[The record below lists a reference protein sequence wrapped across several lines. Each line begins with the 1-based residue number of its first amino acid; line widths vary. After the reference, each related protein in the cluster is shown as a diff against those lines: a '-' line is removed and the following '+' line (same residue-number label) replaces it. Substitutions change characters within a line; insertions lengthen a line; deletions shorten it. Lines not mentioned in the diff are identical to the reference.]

1 MEERMA
7 ARQRQQSQ
15 SQART
20 AQTAQTPP
28 SPALQASID
37 KWAAIDRSDGDV
49 SRNDRGGAVE
59 APGSGGSGAAGG
71 SGRAPLSST
80 QERLLMEL
88 IGSQASSSSG
98 STAQHRAAG
107 LPGQASY
114 QPTSSSSAVQ
124 PRQRSVTAQHLATA
138 GLAYQP
144 SQACQPSRMSS
155 STMAPPP
162 LGGLMPPMGAVA
174 NSPAQDPLASA
185 RLGLDRCAMSAA
197 ALSAVGHAAQRRH
210 FVGQVRAAQQRRF
223 QQQFA
228 LRRNGSMPT
237 VAASPSRGALDAP
250 PGHRGDQLGRPDPT
264 NNLASARRADLPPSS
279 MRKRR
284 SGSFLV
290 ANDGAASND
299 NSRSSL
305 TTDTSA
311 SSGSNKMRRTI
322 YSHGAGLNRSCLYG
336 SMNSLRLH
344 GGSDGSFGN
353 IAARSAYD
361 LGGSARR
368 GHDMLLRRN
377 ASSSRFVRGVVGS
390 QSSAGLAAAAFEA
403 LHGACRRNST
413 FVLPGGPAPGPDG
426 VAGGATSPSSAA
438 EMTAEQ
444 VARLRGLQQQQ
455 RQAQLHQMIQLQSLQ
470 QHHEQQQEQ
479 VGRVACP
486 VDGSA
491 AQASSADGSDG
502 DGSDGGPNSES
513 GGEGRDVLSALP
525 VQVDAEDYS
534 APSTARSAVP
544 SSGASVSSVNSCVD
558 KIIVSDVPDRIKY
571 KDAPVEVRP
580 MDVVVSALRSRGD
593 SSEVLPSG
601 DMEPGYFVEVTE
613 MYVQDAVD
621 AIRGNDVACLRRL
634 REDGRVLD
642 CGNGFGETL
651 MHMACRR
658 SDVGVIS
665 MLLTEGR
672 ASLRVRDDF
681 GRTPFHDACWRTEP
695 DLDILDLL
703 LDNAPELLMLSD
715 KRGHTP
721 LDYSRRQHWGMLV
734 SFLEGRKGKFRPA
747 LGGVRDKRGRGDGA
761 AAHEGNEGR
770 SDISLGN
777 RHTSTKE

>member
-1 MEERMA
+1 
-7 ARQRQQSQ
+7 
-15 SQART
+15 
-20 AQTAQTPP
+20 
-28 SPALQASID
+28 
-37 KWAAIDRSDGDV
+37 
-49 SRNDRGGAVE
+49 
-59 APGSGGSGAAGG
+59 
-71 SGRAPLSST
+71 
-80 QERLLMEL
+80 
-88 IGSQASSSSG
+88 
-98 STAQHRAAG
+98 
-107 LPGQASY
+107 
-114 QPTSSSSAVQ
+114 
-124 PRQRSVTAQHLATA
+124 
-138 GLAYQP
+138 
-144 SQACQPSRMSS
+144 
-155 STMAPPP
+155 
-162 LGGLMPPMGAVA
+162 
-174 NSPAQDPLASA
+174 
-185 RLGLDRCAMSAA
+185 
-197 ALSAVGHAAQRRH
+197 
-210 FVGQVRAAQQRRF
+210 
-223 QQQFA
+223 
-228 LRRNGSMPT
+228 
-237 VAASPSRGALDAP
+237 
-250 PGHRGDQLGRPDPT
+250 
-264 NNLASARRADLPPSS
+264 
-279 MRKRR
+279 
-284 SGSFLV
+284 
-290 ANDGAASND
+290 
-299 NSRSSL
+299 
-305 TTDTSA
+305 
-311 SSGSNKMRRTI
+311 
-322 YSHGAGLNRSCLYG
+322 
-336 SMNSLRLH
+336 
-344 GGSDGSFGN
+344 
-353 IAARSAYD
+353 
-361 LGGSARR
+361 
-368 GHDMLLRRN
+368 
-377 ASSSRFVRGVVGS
+377 
-390 QSSAGLAAAAFEA
+390 
-403 LHGACRRNST
+403 
-413 FVLPGGPAPGPDG
+413 
-426 VAGGATSPSSAA
+426 
-438 EMTAEQ
+438 
-444 VARLRGLQQQQ
+444 
-455 RQAQLHQMIQLQSLQ
+455 MIQLQSLQ

-491 AQASSADGSDG
+491 ARASSADGSDG

-580 MDVVVSALRSRGD
+580 MDVVVSALRSRGA

-761 AAHEGNEGR
+761 AAREGR
-770 SDISLGN
+770 SDVSLVN